1 MCPTLLQQKQMHI
14 GSLLFSDSPY
24 SSQPL
29 LTTECPPK
37 TRAEEVPSQ
46 CMQPPSFLPKLI
58 RFNPSPHSLQYR
70 PSLFPQQENWR
81 WPLNVASKCQLM
93 LTGCTG
99 RVFPKASWMAKPRH
113 RHGKAGFWGQI
124 SARSG
129 GLAVGFTRKPQFPWP
144 DFYCIGMSCL
154 LLKQWRGVLYPSWLL
169 GVNQGL
175 KLLSEILKSTDL
187 TLRYI
192 GLTNDRR
199 AWVIL
204 TIALKARNH
213 FQVKDLDTHMQRNL
227 LHHLPR

>member
-1 MCPTLLQQKQMHI
+1 MWVQKKRSVSFPSHMVDLFLGQHTVFAKKAHSPPTFSSSTTLYRGQKCGNTMCPTLLQQKQMHI

-144 DFYCIGMSCL
+144 DFYCIGMSYL
-154 LLKQWRGVLYPSWLL
+154 LLKQWRGVLYPS
-169 GVNQGL
+169 
-175 KLLSEILKSTDL
+175 
-187 TLRYI
+187 
-192 GLTNDRR
+192 
-199 AWVIL
+199 
-204 TIALKARNH
+204 
-213 FQVKDLDTHMQRNL
+213 
-227 LHHLPR
+227 